1 MSIMSQNWEKTIL
14 FKYTQD
20 LHKDTFRTLLN
31 QQNTCTYTLEKKIMN
46 GQ

>member
-31 QQNTCTYTLEKKIMN
+31 QQNTHALEKKVMN